1 MEIGIGVWA
10 FVVYLA
16 IVILWS
22 TVVKRSIT
30 EAMLLGFFIVPLFGG
45 IGNHVSTVTSSFY
58 AAATDEMFVATMMFV
73 FMAAIMSKTG
83 IIGKLIEILN
93 SLIGGIRGG
102 PGYVAVAASA
112 LLGLVAGNS
121 TANAATVGSF
131 TIPWMK
137 SSGWPKETAATITA
151 GNAGSGQSFPAA
163 SVMFL
168 MLGMPQIA
176 ALVTIDTFYFT
187 MLTAGLWCVV
197 YRLIIVRYYVGRLHI
212 QRIPKEQIAPLGES
226 LRKNWPALLM
236 FVSIAV
242 PLILT
247 LSPLSGVLEGIASY
261 GEDGV
266 GSISI
271 VIWVP
276 ILMSIIAILEG
287 WKRLPHSVGGWI
299 QLLKETQPNFLGV
312 GGVFL
317 FAIAGSN
324 ALSSIGFGDDL
335 SALLAALSLPKVV
348 MVFVVGALVV
358 LVGGPLGGVATV
370 MATGLVSFTALVG
383 VGCNPAAA
391 VAATLVWIST
401 EGASPPSSPPIFVAC
416 SLADVKDVGKIF
428 VPLVFH
434 YVIPITI
441 VGGLIALGILPLA
454 NT

>member
-45 IGNHVSTVTSSFY
+45 IGNYVSTVTSSFY

-176 ALVTIDTFYFT
+176 ALVTIDTFY
-187 MLTAGLWCVV
+187 
-197 YRLIIVRYYVGRLHI
+197 
-212 QRIPKEQIAPLGES
+212 
-226 LRKNWPALLM
+226 
-236 FVSIAV
+236 
-242 PLILT
+242 
-247 LSPLSGVLEGIASY
+247 
-261 GEDGV
+261 
-266 GSISI
+266 
-271 VIWVP
+271 
-276 ILMSIIAILEG
+276 
-287 WKRLPHSVGGWI
+287 LP
-299 QLLKETQPNFLGV
+299 
-312 GGVFL
+312 
-317 FAIAGSN
+317 
-324 ALSSIGFGDDL
+324 
-335 SALLAALSLPKVV
+335 
-348 MVFVVGALVV
+348 
-358 LVGGPLGGVATV
+358 
-370 MATGLVSFTALVG
+370 
-383 VGCNPAAA
+383 C
-391 VAATLVWIST
+391 
-401 EGASPPSSPPIFVAC
+401 
-416 SLADVKDVGKIF
+416 
-428 VPLVFH
+428 
-434 YVIPITI
+434 
-441 VGGLIALGILPLA
+441 
-454 NT
+454 

>member
-1 MEIGIGVWA
+1 M
-10 FVVYLA
+10 VYLA

-45 IGNHVSTVTSSFY
+45 IGNYVSTVTSSFY

-197 YRLIIVRYYVGRLHI
+197 YRLIIVRYYVGVFTSSASQKSRSP
-212 QRIPKEQIAPLGES
+212 RWVS
-226 LRKNWPALLM
+226 LCGR
-236 FVSIAV
+236 
-242 PLILT
+242 T
-247 LSPLSGVLEGIASY
+247 
-261 GEDGV
+261 
-266 GSISI
+266 
-271 VIWVP
+271 
-276 ILMSIIAILEG
+276 
-287 WKRLPHSVGGWI
+287 
-299 QLLKETQPNFLGV
+299 
-312 GGVFL
+312 
-317 FAIAGSN
+317 
-324 ALSSIGFGDDL
+324 
-335 SALLAALSLPKVV
+335 
-348 MVFVVGALVV
+348 
-358 LVGGPLGGVATV
+358 GPL
-370 MATGLVSFTALVG
+370 
-383 VGCNPAAA
+383 C
-391 VAATLVWIST
+391 
-401 EGASPPSSPPIFVAC
+401 
-416 SLADVKDVGKIF
+416 
-428 VPLVFH
+428 
-434 YVIPITI
+434 
-441 VGGLIALGILPLA
+441 
-454 NT
+454 